1 MFRSTRTA
9 TVAALTLAAVLAG
22 GTLAG
27 GTAHAVPNTC
37 GGALSDYVGILALDA
52 PFVGTAKV
60 PGESRAMTMT
70 PVFLSNVFRVE
81 VGTGDDARAKSS
93 NFSLAVN
100 ASGQGIISF
109 RTYAGQGDSTEVVC
123 NPASL
128 TPTRVV
134 KIFGTVK
141 VTGVDSRV
149 DFAVSRA

>member
-1 MFRSTRTA
+1 MLRRTRTA
-9 TVAALTLAAVLAG
+9 TVGALTLAAVLAG
-22 GTLAG
+22 GTITG
-27 GTAHAVPNTC
+27 STASAVPNTC
-37 GGALSDYVGILALDA
+37 GGALSDYVGLLALDT

-70 PVFLSNVFRVE
+70 PVFLSNVLRVE
-81 VGTGDDARAKSS
+81 LGTGDDARAKSS
-93 NFSLAVN
+93 SFSLAVN
-100 ASGQGIISF
+100 ASGQGVISF

-128 TPTRVV
+128 FPTRVV

-141 VTGVDSRV
+141 VAGVDNRV